1 MTLLPRLTAARALAA
16 MFLALAP
23 LAAFAQ
29 LPAPYSATYEV
40 RRNGDPLG
48 TATVQFRQLPNG
60 RYELHSHTVGSQ
72 GLAAIAGV
80 DLDERS
86 ILRVSAGA
94 PETVAYSYRQKLAWK
109 SKSRDIEV
117 DADARRIRYTDKDR
131 DYSPPYRPGVI
142 DRNAI
147 TVALMAD
154 VAAGKPGD
162 LRYLIPGKDELETW
176 TYRAGAPERVQ
187 SALGSEDAIRVERI
201 RETANG
207 RTTTLWLGT
216 SRRFVPLRILQK
228 EPDGETIEM
237 RITSLK

>member
-1 MTLLPRLTAARALAA
+1 MTLIRRMAALL
-16 MFLALAP
+16 LALAP
-23 LAAFAQ
+23 LSALAQ

-48 TATVQFRQLPNG
+48 TATVVFRQLPNG
-60 RYELHSHTVGSQ
+60 RYELRSHTVGSQ

-80 DLDERS
+80 DLDEHS
-86 ILRVSAGA
+86 VLRLSGDV
-94 PETVAYSYRQKLAWK
+94 PETVAYSYRQKMAWK
-109 SKSRDIEV
+109 SKSRDIRV
-117 DADARRIRYTDKDR
+117 DADARRIQYTDKDR

-162 LRYLIPGKDELETW
+162 LQYLIPGKDELETW
-176 TYRAGAPERVQ
+176 TYRAGAPERIQ

-201 RETANG
+201 RESSNG
-207 RTTTLWLGT
+207 RTTTLWLG
-216 SRRFVPLRILQK
+216 RNRGFVPLRILQK

-237 RITSLK
+237 RITSLR

>member
-1 MTLLPRLTAARALAA
+1 MKLLPRLAALL
-16 MFLALAP
+16 LALAP
-23 LAAFAQ
+23 LAALAQ

-40 RRNGDPLG
+40 RRNGAPLG
-48 TATVQFRQLPNG
+48 TATVVFRQLPNG
-60 RYELHSHTVGSQ
+60 RYELHSHTIGSQ

-86 ILRVSAGA
+86 ILRLSDGV

-109 SKSRDIEV
+109 SKARDMRV

-131 DYSPPYRPGVI
+131 EFSPPYRPGVI

-162 LRYLIPGKDELETW
+162 LQYLIPSRDELETW
-176 TYRAGAPERVQ
+176 TYRAAAPERIQ
-187 SALGSEDAIRVERI
+187 SALGSDDAVRVERI
-201 RETANG
+201 RESANG
-207 RTTTLWLGT
+207 RTTTLWLAKN
-216 SRRFVPLRILQK
+216 RRFVPLRILQR

-237 RITSLK
+237 RITSLR

>member
-1 MTLLPRLTAARALAA
+1 MTGLRRCLAVLLW
-16 MFLALAP
+16 LAP
-23 LAAFAQ
+23 LSALAQ
-29 LPAPYSATYEV
+29 LPAPYTATYEV

-48 TATVQFRQLPNG
+48 TATVSFRQLPNG

-86 ILRVSAGA
+86 VLRLAGGA

-109 SKSRDIEV
+109 SKARDIAV
-117 DADARRIRYTDKDR
+117 DANARRIRYTDKDR
-131 DYSPPYRPGVI
+131 EYSPPYRPGVI

-154 VAAGKPGD
+154 LAAGKSGD
-162 LRYLIPGKDELETW
+162 LQYLIPGKDELETW
-176 TYRAGAPERVQ
+176 TYRAAAPERVQ
-187 SALGSEDAIRVERI
+187 SALGSDDAVRVERI

-207 RTTTLWLGT
+207 RTTTLWLSK
-216 SRRFVPLRILQK
+216 SRGFVPLRILQR
-228 EPDGETIEM
+228 EPDDETIEM
-237 RITSLK
+237 RILTLK

>member
-1 MTLLPRLTAARALAA
+1 MTRLLRVAV
-16 MFLALAP
+16 LALAFSP
-23 LAAFAQ
+23 LAAWAQ
-29 LPAPYSATYEV
+29 LPAPYAATYEV

-48 TATVQFRQLPNG
+48 TATVDFRQLPNG

-86 ILRVSAGA
+86 VLRLSNGA

-109 SKSRDIEV
+109 SKSRDIRVE
-117 DADARRIRYTDKDR
+117 ADARRIRYTDKDR
-131 DYSPPYRPGVI
+131 EYTPPYRPGVI

-147 TVALMAD
+147 SVALMAD
-154 VAAGKPGD
+154 LAAGKTGD
-162 LRYLIPGKDELETW
+162 LQYFIPSKDELETW
-176 TYRAGAPERVQ
+176 TYRVGPPERVQ
-187 SALGSEDAIRVERI
+187 TALGSEEAVRVERI

-207 RTTTLWLGT
+207 RTTTLWLGK
-216 SRRFVPLRILQK
+216 SKRWVPLRILQT